1 MSNSEI
7 FITKKPISE
16 LLGKYISFY
25 YFHQYF
31 KENQIKKIVFYP
43 NLVNAV
49 TIYKNSYLI
58 FKQKNVSVT
67 KQSASDE
74 YNLFYAGIRKLIGV
88 AEMETPFDKIGVA
101 FEPLGIHHF
110 TEKPYLEIL
119 PNKFDCVF
127 TEFNAD
133 IFPTLDK
140 VYRTFDLDERVKILD
155 DYFLSKLNDFKEE
168 TIEKAIDLIAKNN
181 QKYKVSELAEEL
193 KISQK
198 TLNRKF
204 QKQLN
209 CTVKDYL
216 DIAQFRKS
224 FNHFLNS
231 DKKDKLTNLALE
243 FDYYDQSE
251 FIRQFKKITGINPKK
266 LFQNVEHFG
275 EEDIFWGK

>member
-1 MSNSEI
+1 MANSEI
-7 FITKKPISE
+7 FITRKPESE
-16 LLGKYISFY
+16 MLQKHISFY

-31 KENQIKKIVFYP
+31 EKNQVRKIVFYP
-43 NLVNAV
+43 NIINAV

-58 FKQKNVSVT
+58 FKHKNVSIT
-67 KQSASDE
+67 KQSTSDE

-110 TEKPYLEIL
+110 TEKPYQEIL
-119 PNKFDCVF
+119 SNNNDCVF

-133 IFPTLDK
+133 VFPTLEK
-140 VYRTFDLDERVKILD
+140 VYHTFDLDKRVKILD
-155 DYFLSKLNDFKEE
+155 EYFLAKLNDFKDE
-168 TIEKAIDLIAKNN
+168 TVEMAIELVAKNN
-181 QKYKVSELAEEL
+181 QKYKVSGLAEEL

-251 FIRQFKKITGINPKK
+251 FIRQFKKITGNNPKK